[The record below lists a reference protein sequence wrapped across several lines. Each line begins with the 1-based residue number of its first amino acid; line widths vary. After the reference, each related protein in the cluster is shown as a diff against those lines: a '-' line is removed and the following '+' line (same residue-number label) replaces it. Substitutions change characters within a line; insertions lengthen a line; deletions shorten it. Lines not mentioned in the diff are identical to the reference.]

1 MRLLAPSVDMDRY
14 GSYFAAERP
23 SFEKGA
29 VTVTFLGVSSLL
41 FDDGETR
48 LMIDGFFTRPSL
60 LRTALL
66 KIETDERVVDTVL
79 GRLKA
84 NRVKALFVAHTHYDH
99 ALDVAYV
106 VKRTGARLYGS
117 ASTLNVG
124 LGGDLCRDQM
134 AVFQPGVELKFGK
147 FRVKILNSAHSPA
160 PWINCDLGQKVLKPL
175 AQPARV
181 NEYKEGGSYDMLIQH
196 GENRI
201 LVKPAA
207 NYVEGALNEIR
218 ADVLFLSAGRLG
230 KQSSLFREA
239 YYDQTVG
246 RVKPKLVI
254 PIHWDDFF
262 SPLSENL
269 EAPPKFVDDTSVAL
283 DYLIARTKK
292 DGIQLRFLQG
302 FQSLTLFPKTNPEA
316 KR

>member
-1 MRLLAPSVDMDRY
+1 MGRY
-14 GSYFAAERP
+14 GSYFATERP
-23 SFEKGA
+23 SFEKGD

-66 KIETDERVVDTVL
+66 KIETDEKVVDTVID
-79 GRLKA
+79 RLNA
-84 NRVKALFVAHTHYDH
+84 NRVDRVDALFVAHTHYDH

-106 VKRTGARLYGS
+106 VRRTGARLYGS

-124 LGGDLCRDQM
+124 LGGGLRCDQV
-134 AVFQPGVELKFGK
+134 AVFQPGVELRFGN
-147 FRVKILNSAHSPA
+147 FLVTILNSVHSPV
-160 PWINCDLGQKVLKPL
+160 PCINCDLGQKVLKPL
-175 AQPARV
+175 VQPARV
-181 NEYKEGGSYDMLIQH
+181 NEYKEGGSYDMWIQH
-196 GENRI
+196 GKNRI

-207 NYVEGALNEIR
+207 NYVEGALNKIS

-230 KQSSLFREA
+230 KQSSLFRET

-246 RVKPKLVI
+246 LVKPKLVI